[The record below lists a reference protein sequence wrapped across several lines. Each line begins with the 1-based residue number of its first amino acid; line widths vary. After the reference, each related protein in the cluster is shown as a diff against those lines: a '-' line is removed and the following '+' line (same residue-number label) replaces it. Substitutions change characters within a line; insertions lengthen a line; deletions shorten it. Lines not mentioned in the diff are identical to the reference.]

1 MSTSQ
6 LEKMAN
12 DIGDFFRGQ
21 SDRET
26 AIEGIRNHINRF
38 WTPRMK
44 QKLLAQLERGE
55 AHLDELPAEAMRH
68 LSDPKNLPPEPPGG
82 DAG

>member
-1 MSTSQ
+1 MSGSH

-21 SDRET
+21 SDREE
-26 AIEGIRNHINRF
+26 AINGIRNHINRF
-38 WTPRMK
+38 WTPRMR
-44 QKLLAQLERGE
+44 QKLIFQLERGE
-55 AHLDELPAEAMRH
+55 AHLDDLPGEAFRR
-68 LSDPKNLPPEPPGG
+68 LQEPTSLAPEPPGG